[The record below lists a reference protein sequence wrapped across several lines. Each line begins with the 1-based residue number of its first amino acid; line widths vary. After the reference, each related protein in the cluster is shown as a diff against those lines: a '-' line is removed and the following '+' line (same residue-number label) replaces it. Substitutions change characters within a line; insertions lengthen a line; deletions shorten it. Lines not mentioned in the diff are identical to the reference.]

1 MYELKNII
9 AAVALSIAIIVLYT
23 LFFAP
28 SPEEIKQ
35 NRIKQE
41 QVQKDSDMPSVDQN
55 ENFVKITR
63 NEALAENNRIQFEN
77 DDVVGSISLK
87 GAIID
92 DLTFKKYNV
101 VLNGKEKVVISQE
114 KKVNKSYFD
123 CKFNEIISNA
133 CFIFSIFDLYI
144 DISFSTLVYSHP
156 SNSENSEISLL
167 ISCSFLIIGSRNLT
181 RREYMFLP
189 L

>member
-28 SPEEIKQ
+28 SPEEMKQ

-41 QVQKDSDMPSVDQN
+41 KVQKDSDMPSVDQN

-101 VLNGKEKVVISQE
+101 VLNGKEKVVLLSPR
-114 KKVNKSYFD
+114 KVQNGYFVESGFVTTNK
-123 CKFNEIISNA
+123 NIEIPNS
-133 CFIFSIFDLYI
+133 
-144 DISFSTLVYSHP
+144 STLW
-156 SNSENSEISLL
+156 EIS
-167 ISCSFLIIGSRNLT
+167 GNKKLT
-181 RREYMFLP
+181 KNNPIKLTWKNPQGITSVSYTHLTLP
-189 L
+189 TKA

>member
-63 NEALAENNRIQFEN
+63 NEALIEL
-77 DDVVGSISLK
+77 SL
-87 GAIID
+87 IHI
-92 DLTFKKYNV
+92 
-101 VLNGKEKVVISQE
+101 
-114 KKVNKSYFD
+114 
-123 CKFNEIISNA
+123 
-133 CFIFSIFDLYI
+133 
-144 DISFSTLVYSHP
+144 
-156 SNSENSEISLL
+156 
-167 ISCSFLIIGSRNLT
+167 
-181 RREYMFLP
+181 
-189 L
+189 